1 MVTQGNIAPDFTL
14 ETDRSEKVT
23 LSKPRKA
30 SRALFTRRTTHQDGR
45 SSARPDD
52 EGGRTLG
59 PGRFMVLT
67 RLPLHVGTALPSST
81 PVEPPRAS
89 PAGSDLSAEEAVV
102 AYHERTKHHYHRFAS
117 SLGYMDWATQPDPF
131 RRYEGAS
138 LVRLPFPRWGK
149 HCHTGSSTSPTAWSQ
164 PRFRLTPSRCS
175 SATPSR

>member
-1 MVTQGNIAPDFTL
+1 MWDGTARRRSGTAPATARAL
-14 ETDRSEKVT
+14 
-23 LSKPRKA
+23 PRK
-30 SRALFTRRTTHQDGR
+30 GR
-45 SSARPDD
+45 SSAGPRRSRSRPRRFRSSRTPEKTKSHGLPLRPDD
-52 EGGRTLG
+52 ESGRTLG

-131 RRYEGAS
+131 
-138 LVRLPFPRWGK
+138 
-149 HCHTGSSTSPTAWSQ
+149 
-164 PRFRLTPSRCS
+164 
-175 SATPSR
+175 